1 MSTFSSKQ
9 QKSQGLVDMLLI
21 LASIAVI
28 SLLVLLGSRADTLY
42 DSFERVHETQGFVN
56 AGVSNNPVVSFAS
69 DEQYWNANCSHGWG
83 SNSKCD
89 DIVSRAQSCEIG
101 YGSNY
106 CSEYETY
113 MQEFLNQ

>member
-9 QKSQGLVDMLLI
+9 QKSQGLVDTLLI
-21 LASIAVI
+21 LASIVVI
-28 SLLVLLGSRADTLY
+28 LLLVFFGSYADKIS
-42 DSFERVHETQGFVN
+42 DSFEGVHETQGIVN
-56 AGVSNNPVVSFAS
+56 AGASNNSVVSFIS

-113 MQEFLNQ
+113 MQQFLNQ